1 MEIIKALQKLK
12 ENFDSPADLCS
23 EVEGLLKWIASL
35 EFALLITF
43 WLKVL
48 QAINKASAMVQS
60 STVTL
65 DEASKLLD
73 SLLNNI
79 KHLRENWPHLLQ
91 ESREVAANLGFETEF
106 TRKRQKRRKKHPIV
120 SQKEYYQVNAF
131 YVAMDAIIGLVL
143 QQFRPSQAGFHS
155 FGMHMSVM
163 TNYTPN
169 LLNYQGDILMI

>member
-43 WLKVL
+43 WLKAL
-48 QAINKASAMVQS
+48 QAIDKASAMVQS

-91 ESREVAANLGFETEF
+91 ESREVAVNLGFETEF
-106 TRKRQKRRKKHPIV
+106 TRKTQKRRKKDTIV
-120 SQKEYYQVNAF
+120 SQKEYYQVNVFFMLQWMLSYVSF
-131 YVAMDAIIGLVL
+131 YKNSDHLRQIFIHLECTC
-143 QQFRPSQAGFHS
+143 Q
-155 FGMHMSVM
+155 
-163 TNYTPN
+163 
-169 LLNYQGDILMI
+169 